1 MKTNYLL
8 TICLACTSL
17 LVGQNN
23 LELLYQWTDD
33 GTVLN
38 IEDNPGDNWVGN
50 V

>member
-8 TICLACTSL
+8 TICLVYTSL

-33 GTVLN
+33 GQLINEAFGLN
-38 IEDNPGDNWVGN
+38 P
-50 V
+50 